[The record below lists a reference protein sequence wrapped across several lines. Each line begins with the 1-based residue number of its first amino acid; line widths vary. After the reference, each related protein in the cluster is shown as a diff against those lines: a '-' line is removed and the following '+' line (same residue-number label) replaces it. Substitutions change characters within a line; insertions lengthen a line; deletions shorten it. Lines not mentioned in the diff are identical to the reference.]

1 MMLFGRMTS
10 LHPSKAHNTTT
21 KFEDQHHNNNSFLFD
36 SASKQAASVDEPSM
50 KPKIQVNG
58 EDSID
63 ETFPPAVQSEL
74 VFQICPPSLIILK
87 GCSGNAAERRLK
99 FVNSSTKL
107 AIRSLEENTDGSM
120 EVTMKPLKD
129 RARSLSP
136 LKQLRTYS
144 FRSTPSE
151 ESFLSEMVWPFF
163 FFDGR
168 QVSKQPAYR
177 KYACS
182 YLQQQRCI
190 RRSWCSVTQRL
201 STEKHEFGFFV
212 FLRVFS
218 RAPQLKRAFG
228 AEKYDCIEDIPH
240 DHPVH
245 RYSHIFTKVI
255 DLAVRNVDE
264 VENEIAPAIFR
275 YGQRHYHSK
284 AREQFGEESVR
295 LFCSQ
300 VVCAVVDF
308 ADMDDDEPLCV
319 EAWVELMR
327 YIGAKLLDGFQFEHL
342 ANTKKL
348 AINTNDHVFFIL

>member
-1 MMLFGRMTS
+1 
-10 LHPSKAHNTTT
+10 
-21 KFEDQHHNNNSFLFD
+21 
-36 SASKQAASVDEPSM
+36 M

-63 ETFPPAVQSEL
+63 ETFPPA
-74 VFQICPPSLIILK
+74 

-151 ESFLSEMVWPFF
+151 ESFLSDM
-163 FFDGR
+163 
-168 QVSKQPAYR
+168 
-177 KYACS
+177 
-182 YLQQQRCI
+182 QQRCI